1 MISQPLTERDKAVQL
16 QNEFPWKC
24 VKFGVLRFAFW
35 PMEDHG
41 IIKGQTLWCTKDYF
55 YFYPQIFPYL
65 FANPLGLEMGRW
77 HMGGFSESSSPNWAD
92 CKSSAAPQIY
102 SITQRAFTPDVC
114 FTRGLWR
121 KDLFSTCFGMAHMFL
136 TIYLLEPKKHLKFLE
151 PEDSVLSIT
160 LILEIAYKSYTTKIF
175 HLHINR
181 WLKDLKALLLTMKLY
196 LRGGMWAFCI
206 PSGVMQAPR

>member
-1 MISQPLTERDKAVQL
+1 MVSLRDRHYDVQKTTFISTPKYFHICLLTLLVWKWGDGTWEDSVRAPLPVGLTARAVL
-16 QNEFPWKC
+16 L
-24 VKFGVLRFAFW
+24 LRIFNYS
-35 PMEDHG
+35 
-41 IIKGQTLWCTKDYF
+41 TC
-55 YFYPQIFPYL
+55 FYP
-65 FANPLGLEMGRW
+65 
-77 HMGGFSESSSPNWAD
+77 
-92 CKSSAAPQIY
+92 
-102 SITQRAFTPDVC
+102 TDVC

>member
-35 PMEDHG
+35 PVEDHG
-41 IIKGQTLWCTKDYF
+41 IIKGQTLRCTKDYF

-77 HMGGFSESSSPNWAD
+77 HMGGFSESSSPSWAD

-102 SITQRAFTPDVC
+102 SITQRAFSPLMFVSHVVC
-114 FTRGLWR
+114 EGKIYLAHALEWH
-121 KDLFSTCFGMAHMFL
+121 TCFWQYTFWN
-136 TIYLLEPKKHLKFLE
+136 PKN
-151 PEDSVLSIT
+151 I
-160 LILEIAYKSYTTKIF
+160 
-175 HLHINR
+175 
-181 WLKDLKALLLTMKLY
+181 
-196 LRGGMWAFCI
+196 
-206 PSGVMQAPR
+206 